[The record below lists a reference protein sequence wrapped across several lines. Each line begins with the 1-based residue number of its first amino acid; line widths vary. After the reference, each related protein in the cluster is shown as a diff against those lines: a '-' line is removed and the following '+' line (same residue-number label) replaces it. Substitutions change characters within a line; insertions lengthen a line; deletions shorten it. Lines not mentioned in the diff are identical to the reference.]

1 MIIRELTKELSLAK
15 ILLFATVLGLTLML
29 TASVA
34 FAFHPGQNRSGD
46 VPQGP
51 HQTACGNQGRDGN
64 GQGRGID
71 HAIASG
77 GMVHC
82 EPEPHCFELAAGIF
96 CEVGPDE
103 FDPDQGC
110 IVFGGLLL
118 CPAD

>member
-51 HQTACGNQGRDGN
+51 HQTACDNQGRDGN

-71 HAIASG
+71 HAITSG

-82 EPEPHCFELAAGIF
+82 EEPVPHCVEVTQEEINSGACTDLSLIDELNIPQ
-96 CEVGPDE
+96 CCTLERP
-103 FDPDQGC
+103 
-110 IVFGGLLL
+110 
-118 CPAD
+118 